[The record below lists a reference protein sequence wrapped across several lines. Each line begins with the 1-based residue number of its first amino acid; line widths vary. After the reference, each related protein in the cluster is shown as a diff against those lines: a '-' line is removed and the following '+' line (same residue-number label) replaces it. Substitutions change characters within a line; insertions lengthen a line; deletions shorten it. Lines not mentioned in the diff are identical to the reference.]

1 MSGLGTVHPIAK
13 NFPRSHI
20 SGQTLVS
27 SQGRGVVHVEEIKVL
42 LFLFCFALFFMAL
55 GVRMR
60 PREQVNFRCGKHSG
74 AKKASHALWKGTG
87 VY

>member
-1 MSGLGTVHPIAK
+1 M
-13 NFPRSHI
+13 
-20 SGQTLVS
+20 
-27 SQGRGVVHVEEIKVL
+27 EEIKVL
-42 LFLFCFALFFMAL
+42 LFLFCFALFSVAL

-60 PREQVNFRCGKHSG
+60 PREQVNFRCGKQCG